1 MHLNLWKT
9 MRLIGL
15 TGWSIYKLD
24 LLQLSKHV
32 LVLEILMRNNPW
44 RLLSDDWSATTVLT
58 TFLHRL
64 SDQHALFNGH
74 EVLLLKLQFSA
85 ARISSRNRMIGYLLC
100 SICLSFF
107 KKKIVWHTHAT
118 WQDSLK
124 RMSATVDITDFF
136 LSSFSLRS
144 FHLLSVWHA
153 NCIKIRLCHHSNN

>member
-1 MHLNLWKT
+1 MMHLNLWKT

-107 KKKIVWHTHAT
+107 LKKNCMAHSCYMTGLFEKNVCYCRHYRLFLEFLFFTKL
-118 WQDSLK
+118 SLAECLACQLYK
-124 RMSATVDITDFF
+124 D
-136 LSSFSLRS
+136 
-144 FHLLSVWHA
+144 
-153 NCIKIRLCHHSNN
+153 